1 MTLGP
6 LMADIEGL
14 ELNDEDRAL
23 LRHPA
28 IGGVILFARNYAST
42 GQLTALI
49 DDIHRLRDPHLLV
62 AVDQEGGRVQRFK
75 DEFTH
80 LPPLACLGKIHDT
93 DAGRARHLARV
104 SGWLMAS
111 ELRAVGIDLSFAP
124 VLDLDFGVSTI
135 IGNRALHKRPEVVA
149 ELAQAYQ
156 AGMHDAGMAAT
167 GKHFPGH
174 GAVAADSHVAL
185 PVDERRYD
193 DMAQWDMVPFRR
205 MIDAGL
211 AAIMMAHVV
220 YPRVDK
226 TPASFSGYWIRT
238 VLREQLNFSG
248 LVFSDDL
255 SMEGAACMGDHVARA
270 RVALEAGCDM
280 VLVCN
285 NREQAGFVAESLG
298 DHRNPIAHTRMMR
311 MHGRHPVSLQALQ
324 SDARWAQAV
333 AAVKGYEET
342 PELDLDMDPS
352 FRA

>member
-6 LMADIEGL
+6 LMADIDGL
-14 ELNDEDRAL
+14 ELTDEDRAL

-28 IGGVILFARNYAST
+28 VGGVILFTRNYAST
-42 GQLTALI
+42 DQLTALI
-49 DDIHRLRDPHLLV
+49 NDLHRLRDPHLLV

-80 LPPLACLGKIHDT
+80 LPPLACLGNIHDT
-93 DAGRARHLARV
+93 DTDRARHLARV
-104 SGWLMAS
+104 SGWLMAA

-124 VLDLDFGVSTI
+124 VLDLEFGVSTI

-149 ELAQAYQ
+149 ELALAYQ

-185 PVDERRYD
+185 PVDERRFE
-193 DMAQWDMVPFRR
+193 DMALWDMVPFRR

-211 AAIMMAHVV
+211 AAVMMAHVV
-220 YPRVDK
+220 YSAVDK
-226 TPASFSGYWIRT
+226 QPASFSRYWIMD
-238 VLREQLNFSG
+238 VLRGQLGFNG

-255 SMEGAACMGDHVARA
+255 SMEGAACIGDHSTRA
-270 RVALEAGCDM
+270 QTALEAGCDM

-285 NREQAGFVAESLG
+285 NREQAGCVAESLG
-298 DHRNPIAHTRMMR
+298 DIHNPIAHTRMMR
-311 MHGRHPVSLQALQ
+311 MHGRKPVKLNTLHH
-324 SDARWAQAV
+324 DPRWLQAV

-342 PELDLDMDPS
+342 PELDLDIDY
-352 FRA
+352 